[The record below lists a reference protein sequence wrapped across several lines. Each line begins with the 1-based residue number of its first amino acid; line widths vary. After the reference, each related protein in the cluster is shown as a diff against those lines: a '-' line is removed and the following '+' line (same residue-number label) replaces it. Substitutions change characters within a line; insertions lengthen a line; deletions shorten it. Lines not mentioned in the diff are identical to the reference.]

1 MSTRLIAV
9 SDDTRRAID
18 AEFLTIDRLPFRV
31 GRDSRWERT
40 RPTPDTERRT
50 GTVGQVNDLYLFE
63 DPLAPFHHVSR
74 EHFLIDAEDGLF
86 YLEDRRSVCGTIV
99 DGTTVGGDRVGG
111 RIELRDQDLIVAGT
125 MASPYVFKFVVDP
138 PPSMKR
144 PPRQRV
150 IGPYIDVVPD
160 GGQSPPARRVGDWGF
175 GTKPER

>member
-1 MSTRLIAV
+1 MSPRLIAE
-9 SDDTRRAID
+9 SEDTRRAID
-18 AEFLTIDRLPFRV
+18 AEFLTLDRLPFRV

-40 RPTPDTERRT
+40 GGLPATERRK
-50 GTVGQVNDLYLFE
+50 GMAGQVNDLYLFE

-74 EHFLIDAEDGLF
+74 EHFLIEAKQGVF

-99 DGTTVGGDRVGG
+99 SGTTVGGDRTGG
-111 RIELRDQDLIVAGT
+111 RFELRDQDAIIVGT
-125 MASPYVFKFVVDP
+125 TASPYVFKFVVDP

-160 GGQSPPARRVGDWGF
+160 GEQSLLARRGWGL
-175 GTKPER
+175 GIRNET